1 MGTWVPK
8 AAPKL
13 PRHFADMEPAAQ
25 QINRGAIENLL
36 QMALDRTTHGRG
48 ALAESILQVC
58 LQTNSNLLSKEFEI
72 TFDILRKLIGD
83 VEMEVRRAIAERLAT
98 RGDLPHDIA
107 LFLANDQIEVAYPVL
122 VDSAALEDID
132 LIMITR
138 GKPASHQI
146 AATLRRNLSEAVS
159 KVLVETQ
166 SADVIDSL
174 LRNPTAQIAT
184 ETMEKV
190 VTLSQSMTLI
200 HRPLIQREDLP
211 ADLAWRMYGWVGAA
225 LKNFI
230 VDTFPESDSDIG
242 SEIDDVIERALASS
256 EILEPAAAAIPVSD
270 LLRGLETE
278 SLDNFKHVF
287 TQFSGLRQDA
297 MQTILFD
304 AGGES
309 LAIVCKAC
317 GIPIGDFLRI
327 YVLVRAKVD
336 DGVRPESA
344 EFGTVNTVFK
354 RLEIKS
360 ANSILSEWRAAAPL
374 APGVRP

>member
-25 QINRGAIENLL
+25 QVNRGAIENLL

-72 TFDILRKLIGD
+72 TFDILCKLIGD

-146 AATLRRNLSEAVS
+146 AVTLRRNLSEAVS

-190 VTLSQSMTLI
+190 VTLPRSMTLI

-242 SEIDDVIERALASS
+242 SEIDDVIERALAN
-256 EILEPAAAAIPVSD
+256 A
-270 LLRGLETE
+270 
-278 SLDNFKHVF
+278 
-287 TQFSGLRQDA
+287 
-297 MQTILFD
+297 
-304 AGGES
+304 
-309 LAIVCKAC
+309 LARC
-317 GIPIGDFLRI
+317 
-327 YVLVRAKVD
+327 
-336 DGVRPESA
+336 S
-344 EFGTVNTVFK
+344 K
-354 RLEIKS
+354 RRTM
-360 ANSILSEWRAAAPL
+360 AD
-374 APGVRP
+374 